1 MSAPRGDRDGRDERD
16 PRHLVLKILLAQ
28 TGLTLFLTA
37 AVWIGYGT
45 VPGYSLL
52 IGGLICILPNA
63 FLAARILKAD
73 LEGLMRGAWLGEI
86 GKFALTVLLFGVVFA
101 LVRPLSYVAV
111 LAGFIL
117 AQLVILIAP
126 VLEGGATKTH
136 SDG

>member
-1 MSAPRGDRDGRDERD
+1 MSAPGGGRD

-126 VLEGGATKTH
+126 VLEGGASKTH